1 MEANDSLNNLKGLHE
16 EFLNSS
22 YFSALSIMTP
32 KKDWLCIHRDDK
44 YLNETY
50 FEAKKRSI
58 FNLVV
63 MDGHQVSGFINI
75 KYIKKRNEEF
85 TVDWNKMEKVEEQA
99 ICETLSLFDLLKKMV
114 GDAKKVKRRMS
125 PLYFVLPS
133 KGSTKEPIGVI
144 SFWDLNRAPT
154 YILSYPILVYLE
166 HTLIFKIR
174 HSHKQ
179 WVEHV
184 ELLTQIGR
192 HFGVDKHEHNR
203 FKKFLSA
210 PEYNHS
216 ILSKCGF
223 PELVYFYE
231 NDPHIERDG
240 DEVIKNLIGLFKKNR
255 KGNKKFR
262 NMIAHTVNLIVDG
275 QEFMENLEDLD
286 KIWDYG
292 KVAFSNFINPKL
304 SYSTPIINESDVT
317 KKSKN
322 R

>member
-1 MEANDSLNNLKGLHE
+1 MESNDSLNNLKDLHK

-32 KKDWLCIHRDDK
+32 KEDWLCIHRDDK
-44 YLNETY
+44 CLKETY
-50 FEAKKRSI
+50 CEAKKRRI

-63 MDGHQVSGFINI
+63 MDGQQVSGFINI
-75 KYIKKRNEEF
+75 KYINKRNEEF
-85 TVDWNKMEKVEEQA
+85 TVDWNRMEKVEEHA
-99 ICETLSLFDLLKKMV
+99 ICESLSLFDLLKKMV

-133 KGSTKEPIGVI
+133 KGSTKEPIGII

-174 HSHKQ
+174 HSHKS
-179 WVEHV
+179 WVEHG
-184 ELLTQIGR
+184 ELLTEIGR
-192 HFGVDKHEHNR
+192 HFGVDKHVHNR

-223 PELVYFYE
+223 SELVYFYE
-231 NDPHIERDG
+231 NDPHIEGDG
-240 DEVIKNLIGLFKKNR
+240 DEIIKNLINLFKDNR
-255 KGNKKFR
+255 KFR
-262 NMIAHTVNLIVDG
+262 NIIAHSVNLIVDS
-275 QEFMENLEDLD
+275 QHFRQNLEDLE

-292 KVAFSNFINPKL
+292 KVAFSNFIDPKL
-304 SYSTPIINESDVT
+304 SYSTPLMND
-317 KKSKN
+317 
-322 R
+322 